1 MSLDHILRQRIGTFS
16 VNDPSNYYLAQIQND
31 GEIAIRLE
39 NFQPIGTAKNGI
51 SKPQI
56 VRLNDGRVGFRKNS
70 SAFDD
75 SDDAEIVINYLGRCL
90 GVSMAEEYRVFDRDM
105 KKDSLLSIGVVQG
118 QDETF
123 FEMFEILIRI
133 GDAVKEGK
141 LPLLPWMN
149 TWAQIIQNL
158 AYPGVGSE
166 YACRSVEDCR
176 LAIELPLHLM
186 ALFSPDNACL
196 AQFRT
201 QYFRMILFDLFIGQK
216 DRTPRNYGIILD
228 TSGIYRLAPLF
239 DNANLTKPYMPDNI
253 FSLNFV
259 ALDRQQLLQTLLQD
273 HAEEILPLIQEQLVL
288 YETNGGAFESLAK
301 LWIENYNRDLLCRN
315 MKEDIQRKKHLLQ

>member
-1 MSLDHILRQRIGTFS
+1 MSLNRILEQRIDAYS
-16 VNDPSNYYLAQIQND
+16 ANEPSGYYLAQILNN
-31 GEIAIRLE
+31 GETAVRPE
-39 NFQPIGTAKNGI
+39 DFRPVGTAKNGI

-56 VRLNDGRVGFRKNS
+56 VRLKDGRVGFRKNS

-105 KKDSLLSIGVVQG
+105 KKDSLLSIGVVQR

-123 FEMFEILIRI
+123 FEMFEMLIRI

-141 LPLLPWMN
+141 LPFQPWMN
-149 TWAQIIQNL
+149 TWSQIIQSR

-166 YACRSVEDCR
+166 YACRSAEDLR

-186 ALFSPDNACL
+186 ALFSSDAVCL
-196 AQFRT
+196 AQFRA

-228 TSGIYRLAPLF
+228 ASGGYRLAPLF

-259 ALDRQQLLQTLLQD
+259 ALDRQQLLQTLLHD
-273 HAEEILPLIQEQLVL
+273 HAEEILPLIREQLAL
-288 YETNGGAFESLAK
+288 YEAHGDTFESLAK

-315 MKEDIQRKKHLLQ
+315 MKEDIQRKKHLLR

>member
-1 MSLDHILRQRIGTFS
+1 MSLDHILRQRICTIS
-16 VNDPSNYYLAQIQND
+16 ANDPSGYYLVQIQDN
-31 GEIAIRLE
+31 GEIAIRPEAFL
-39 NFQPIGTAKNGI
+39 PIGIAKNGI

-75 SDDAEIVINYLGRCL
+75 SDDTEIVINYLGRCF
-90 GVSMAEEYRVFDRDM
+90 GISMAEEYRVFDQDLKR
-105 KKDSLLSIGVVQG
+105 DSLLSIGVAQR

-123 FEMFEILIRI
+123 FEMFEILVRT

-141 LPLLPWMN
+141 LPFLPWMS
-149 TWAQIIQNL
+149 TWAQIIQSR

-186 ALFSPDNACL
+186 ALFSSDNACME
-196 AQFRT
+196 QFRA

-216 DRTPRNYGIILD
+216 DRTPRNYGIIQD
-228 TSGIYRLAPLF
+228 ASGGYRLAPLF
-239 DNANLTKPYMPDNI
+239 DNANLTKPYMPENI

-273 HAEEILPLIQEQLVL
+273 HAEEILPLIREQLAL
-288 YETNGGAFESLAK
+288 YETCSGVFESVAK

-315 MKEDIQRKKHLLQ
+315 MKEDIQRKKQLLQ